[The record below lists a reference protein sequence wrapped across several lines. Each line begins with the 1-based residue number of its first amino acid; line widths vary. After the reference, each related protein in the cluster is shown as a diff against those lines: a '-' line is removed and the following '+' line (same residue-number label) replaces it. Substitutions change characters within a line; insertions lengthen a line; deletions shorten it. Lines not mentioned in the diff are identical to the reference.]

1 MTHASGLL
9 GTPLVSATWLQPS
22 PPPTG
27 TAAPARAQE
36 DHMGNGS
43 HGASQLFLCTPLARG
58 VSGIFV
64 WTALVLT
71 GHQVSH
77 PLCSLG
83 PCSLWAP
90 AQPGPSWP
98 CQGGGTASSDL
109 RGDRRGLAGQRT
121 SNLGVHSRS
130 GLGRR

>member
-27 TAAPARAQE
+27 TAAPAGAQE
-36 DHMGNGS
+36 DHIGNGS
-43 HGASQLFLCTPLARG
+43 QGASQLFLCTPLARG

-83 PCSLWAP
+83 TLLPVG
-90 AQPGPSWP
+90 PGAARPSGP

-121 SNLGVHSRS
+121 SNLGAHSRS